1 MQVLDFF
8 GLERSL
14 QDRFIEA
21 ASGSVPPK
29 PLAFKA
35 ARPQPIVLAWWAGSV
50 LGLVVTVGLLTL
62 GFGSLESS
70 LALLGAPWAVLLA
83 GLVAFSVFAALRAL
97 ALDHDRDSLPYRAGV
112 YVFPIGV
119 VDAQTQVVRIYR
131 FPELKEVTQHERR
144 VSLTFDGGVR
154 FALDLPDVALAQQ
167 LVQLVEQHQQRVS
180 GVSGPPSNRE
190 LAALDPL
197 ADTGFKSPFTP
208 TERLF
213 KSAPRWLRFG
223 WVVALLAGAVLGPL
237 AWKGRNFVSEEQLY
251 SAARSLDT
259 TAGYRAY
266 LERGGQ
272 RSDVTQ
278 LLLPHAELKEAV
290 AKGNVAALEAFL
302 ERGGRSGIDAE
313 VKAELRKALLADL
326 NEVAAKSS
334 LTALT
339 DFERAQKHRE
349 LIRNELEL
357 KRAELYQ
364 KAARAFAGVAQ
375 PSTPGLVGFFGRL
388 LFYAQ
393 QHGPEVEIAF
403 RRRVAESS
411 QDAEKA
417 LQKSA
422 YYMGTEALPSRYFR
436 PEDWEAHEKA
446 VGEALAERLNREF
459 PPDILHFKL
468 APVLAD
474 DGSDVPKLAKPTL
487 VITHRSEL
495 SGAFMSRMPRGAFV
509 GLGLMV
515 RSHLIVPGDEQPLAF
530 KFSAWLPP
538 DLKRWEQS
546 GTTPRD
552 VYEALARDGL
562 DRYTKKQLAFLF
574 KTP

>member
-14 QDRFIEA
+14 QDRFVEA
-21 ASGSVPPK
+21 ASGSVPPT

-35 ARPQPIVLAWWAGSV
+35 ARPQPVVLLWWATCV
-50 LGLVVTVGLLTL
+50 LSLVVTVGLLTL
-62 GFGSLESS
+62 GFGSLDSS
-70 LALLGAPWAVLLA
+70 LALLGTPWAVLLA
-83 GLVAFSVFAALRAL
+83 ALVGLAVFSALHAL

-119 VDAQTQVVRIYR
+119 VDAQTQVVRVYR
-131 FPELKEVTQHERR
+131 FPELKDVTQHERR
-144 VSLTFDGGVR
+144 VSLVFDGGAR
-154 FALDLPDVALAQQ
+154 FELDLADPALAQQ
-167 LVQLVEQHQQRVS
+167 LVQLVEQHRQRVS
-180 GVSGPPSNRE
+180 GASGPPSSRE

-223 WVVALLAGAVLGPL
+223 WLEALLAGALLGPL
-237 AWKGRNFVSEEQLY
+237 AWKGRNFVSEEHLY
-251 SAARSLDT
+251 AAARSLDT

-272 RSDVTQ
+272 RSDVAR

-302 ERGGRSGIDAE
+302 ERDGHAGIEAE
-313 VKAELRKALLADL
+313 VKAELRKALLAEL
-326 NEVAAKSS
+326 NAVALKGS
-334 LTALT
+334 LTALN
-339 DFERAQKHRE
+339 DFERSQKHAE

-357 KRAELYQ
+357 KRAELFQ
-364 KAARAFAGVAQ
+364 KASRAFAGVAQ

-393 QHGPEVEIAF
+393 QHGPEVQIAF
-403 RRRVAESS
+403 RRRVAETS
-411 QDAEKA
+411 QDAETQ

-422 YYMGTEALPSRYFR
+422 YYMGPEALPSRYFR
-436 PEDWEAHEKA
+436 PEDWEAREKA
-446 VGEALAERLNREF
+446 VGEVIAERLNREF

-474 DGSDVPKLAKPTL
+474 DGSEVPKLSKPTL
-487 VITHRSEL
+487 LITHRSEM
-495 SGAFMSRMPRGAFV
+495 SGAFMSRKPRGAFV

-515 RSHLIVPGDEQPLAF
+515 RSLLIVPGDEQPLTF

-538 DLKRWEQS
+538 DLKRWEQA

-562 DRYTKKQLAFLF
+562 DRFTKKQLAFLF
-574 KTP
+574 KAP